1 MLKQKKYWNKAV
13 SEICNAFG
21 SKWIWC
27 KACDCCK
34 CDWGWFDTSFNKD
47 EKQESWL
54 QQLTQSFNTKLA
66 NNLDY
71 MKKGADL
78 EIKAFDLNSKM
89 KSMLGKYKS
98 KGLNDRDA
106 YLSNIVDQFRVGWF
120 GKSIKI
126 LLLIFKGRLDTYYN
140 SGCSTE
146 ILKDYFFFDYFYPTA
161 EPCCEVGNEMYELIK
176 N

>member
-1 MLKQKKYWNKAV
+1 
-13 SEICNAFG
+13 
-21 SKWIWC
+21 
-27 KACDCCK
+27 
-34 CDWGWFDTSFNKD
+34 
-47 EKQESWL
+47 
-54 QQLTQSFNTKLA
+54 
-66 NNLDY
+66 

-106 YLSNIVDQFRVGWF
+106 YLSNIVDQFGVGWF
-120 GKSIKI
+120 GKSMKI

-161 EPCCEVGNEMYELIK
+161 EPYCEVGNEMYELIK